1 MTVWAW
7 IHIDDRLWLYR
18 RSHVKCVRLWFGLYT
33 AVIGEDEEEGRA
45 LYSLL
50 GYKTWLLGTIIYS
63 LDHRS
68 LTFHPLNYHSLP
80 HSLSSYVQPRTA
92 LSKMAC
98 SSGSGANT
106 SSCNCAKFEQGG
118 LNGTCQSCG
127 CPVNWHS
134 KAAGGTKKEN
144 KKYVHVPRPMR
155 VGY

>member
-1 MTVWAW
+1 
-7 IHIDDRLWLYR
+7 
-18 RSHVKCVRLWFGLYT
+18 
-33 AVIGEDEEEGRA
+33 
-45 LYSLL
+45 
-50 GYKTWLLGTIIYS
+50 
-63 LDHRS
+63 
-68 LTFHPLNYHSLP
+68 
-80 HSLSSYVQPRTA
+80 
-92 LSKMAC
+92 MAC

-155 VGY
+155 LPPLCDLHDPSRSWRTVALHEVGLGQLNRGCSSNVRDRANDIIAARAGEDKE